1 MKAESNIKPV
11 SLAVERVAGGIAEV
25 VFRENITEET
35 RKQSEGSTVIYT
47 YDEYRTAV
55 PYRDNLLQAVKKA
68 KAAWLARAKSEET
81 VTPKPSLEQQVAAL
95 QKENAKLREDN
106 DIIAA
111 ALEETIAMVLGGG
124 E

>member
-11 SLAVERVAGGIAEV
+11 SLAVERVAGGMAEV

-35 RKQSEGSTVIYT
+35 REQGEETTVVYT
-47 YDEYRTAV
+47 YNEYRTAV
-55 PYRDNLLQAVKKA
+55 PFRDNLLQAVKKA
-68 KAAWLARAKSEET
+68 KAAWLTRAKSEEA

-111 ALEETIAMVLGGG
+111 ALEETIAMVFGGG

>member
-11 SLAVERVAGGIAEV
+11 SLAVERVAGGMAEV
-25 VFRENITEET
+25 VLRENITEET
-35 RKQSEGSTVIYT
+35 REENKETTVAYT

-111 ALEETIAMVLGGG
+111 VLEETIAMVLGGG